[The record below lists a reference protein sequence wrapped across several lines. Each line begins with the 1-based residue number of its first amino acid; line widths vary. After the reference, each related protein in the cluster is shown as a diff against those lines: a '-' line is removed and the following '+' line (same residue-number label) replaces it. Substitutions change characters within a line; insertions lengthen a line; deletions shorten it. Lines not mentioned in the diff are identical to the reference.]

1 MGIKPYPVNT
11 FRCGTWKEILSDEL
25 FPGDLISITRTKEDS
40 GLPCDSI
47 LISGGCIVNEAMLSG
62 ESTPLLKESI
72 ALRPEDDTVD
82 TSGLD
87 KNSLLYGGT
96 KVLQTTPATEKYEFV
111 PAPPDEGV
119 LAVVTRTG
127 FETSQG
133 SLVRTMI
140 YSTERV
146 SANNF
151 ESLLFILFL
160 LVFAVAA
167 SWYVWVEGTPQIYN
181 SELMVGVRM
190 DRKRSKLLLD
200 CILIITSVVPPEL
213 PMELSLAV
221 NTSLAALSRYAIYCT
236 EPFRIPYAGR
246 IDIACFDKTGTLTGE
261 DLVVEGVAGQ
271 LTATMSISGI
281 EAVKALRILNN
292 TRQVKSEVQWLL
304 ATANALVRLDD
315 GTIVGDPMEKATL
328 DSLHWALLKG
338 DTIVP
343 DATSICVGTKAVIRR
358 RFQFSSALK
367 RQSTVSMLTG
377 KDGKKRTFIAVKGAP
392 ETIAGMIKGGTMEGY
407 EEAFKG
413 LMREGSRVLG
423 LGWRLIDE
431 NMPIEKVVPLL
442 E

>member
-1 MGIKPYPVNT
+1 M
-11 FRCGTWKEILSDEL
+11 F
-25 FPGDLISITRTKEDS
+25 
-40 GLPCDSI
+40 GL
-47 LISGGCIVNEAMLSG
+47 
-62 ESTPLLKESI
+62 
-72 ALRPEDDTVD
+72 
-82 TSGLD
+82 
-87 KNSLLYGGT
+87 
-96 KVLQTTPATEKYEFV
+96 KVAIPTHRKSET
-111 PAPPDEGV
+111 DV
-119 LAVVTRTG
+119 L
-127 FETSQG
+127 
-133 SLVRTMI
+133 
-140 YSTERV
+140 
-146 SANNF
+146 
-151 ESLLFILFL
+151 
-160 LVFAVAA
+160 
-167 SWYVWVEGTPQIYN
+167 
-181 SELMVGVRM
+181 GVRL

-221 NTSLAALSRYAIYCT
+221 NTSLAALSRYAIFCT

-271 LTATMSISGI
+271 NTSATGAD
-281 EAVKALRILNN
+281 AVQALRTLNN
-292 TRQVKSEVQWLL
+292 TRSVKQEVQWLL
-304 ATANALVRLDD
+304 ATANALVLLDD

-343 DATSICVGTKAVIRR
+343 DATSVCVGTKAVIKR

-367 RQSTVSMLTG
+367 RQSTVSTLTG

-423 LGWRLIDE
+423 LGWRLIEE
-431 NMPIEKVVPLL
+431 NIPIEKVVPKFGRLL
-442 E
+442 MID

>member
-1 MGIKPYPVNT
+1 MGIKPYPVYAY
-11 FRCGTWKEILSDEL
+11 RCGQWEEVLTDEL
-25 FPGDLISITRTKEDS
+25 FPGDLISLVRTKEDS
-40 GLPCDSI
+40 GLPCDAV

-62 ESTPLLKESI
+62 ESTPLLKESV
-72 ALRPEDDTVD
+72 ALRPENETLDTA
-82 TSGLD
+82 GLD

-96 KVLQTTPATEKYEFV
+96 KVLQTTPPTEGHELQ
-111 PAPPDEGV
+111 APDDGV

-160 LVFAVAA
+160 LVFAIGA
-167 SWYVWVEGTPQIYN
+167 SWYVWVEG
-181 SELMVGVRM
+181 VRN

-221 NTSLAALSRYAIYCT
+221 NTSLAALSKYAIYCT

-246 IDIACFDKTGTLTGE
+246 VDIACFDKTGTLTGS

-271 LTATMSISGI
+271 HSASQSLKGSA
-281 EAVKALRILNN
+281 AVKQLRQLHSP
-292 TRQVKSEVQWLL
+292 RQLKNEVQWLL
-304 ATANALVRLDD
+304 ATANALVRLED
-315 GTIVGDPMEKATL
+315 GTIVGDPGEKATL
-328 DSLHWALLKG
+328 DALHWGLLQG
-338 DTIVP
+338 DTVIP
-343 DATSICVGTKAVIRR
+343 DAGSVCAGSKAIMRR

-367 RQSTVSMLTG
+367 RQSTVSTLQG

-392 ETIAGMIKGGTMEGY
+392 ETIAGMLKDGTEEGY

-423 LGWRLIDE
+423 LGYRILEE
-431 NMPIEKVVPLL
+431 NLPIEKVT